1 MAVPHHLHAMTEE
14 EKSHFEPIMRR
25 HLGANYKITTQAEH
39 EARKES
45 LRQEAIAM
53 IEEQEK
59 MRKPKKKD

>member
-25 HLGANYKITTQAEH
+25 HLGSNYMITTQAEH
-39 EARKES
+39 EASKEF